1 MTDNDRSVCGFIW
14 MMSKTAGENGHEYY
28 AFFFFF
34 NGLGLGFK
42 LGSSHI
48 MPMITR
54 ATVDEDS
61 MRKLYK

>member
-1 MTDNDRSVCGFIW
+1 MIDVDGSVCGFIW
-14 MMSKTAGENGHEYY
+14 MMSKTAGENGRD
-28 AFFFFF
+28 ASMLFFF